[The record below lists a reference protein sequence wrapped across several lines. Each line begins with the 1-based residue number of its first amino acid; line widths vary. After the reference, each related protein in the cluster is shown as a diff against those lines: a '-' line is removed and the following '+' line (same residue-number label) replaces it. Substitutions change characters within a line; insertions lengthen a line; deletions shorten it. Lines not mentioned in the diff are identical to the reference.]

1 MQTSE
6 NVAPNAKI
14 DFGIFSEA
22 FELFKSNAGTWI
34 AVTLITGIIQIVIS
48 SLSRIGRGGPGNA
61 GTGLLVWLIM
71 LVISAVV
78 NGILYAGLFGIA
90 IKQIRGEQTSIGD
103 LFGFTDV
110 IGQTI
115 IATIIVSILTTIGLM
130 FCIFPG
136 IVLAGL
142 FMLTLPLVVD
152 KKMNASEAVS
162 TSINALKGQWLL
174 AGVFAFI
181 AGIIY
186 IFGFFLCLVGVL
198 VTAPVAILSV
208 TVLYRNFFLG
218 SSTPPSPGQIFEPA
232 IPPGS

>member
-1 MQTSE
+1 MQTPE
-6 NVAPNAKI
+6 NAVPNARI

-22 FELFKSNAGTWI
+22 FDLFKSNAGTWI
-34 AVTLITGIIQIVIS
+34 AVILVTGIIQVVIS
-48 SLSRIGRGGPGNA
+48 SLSRIGRGDPANA
-61 GTGLLVWLIM
+61 GAGLGIMIVM
-71 LVISAVV
+71 LVVSAVV

-90 IKQIRGEQTSIGD
+90 IKQVRGEETSIGD

-115 IATIIVSILTTIGLM
+115 IASIIVSVLMTIGFML
-130 FCIFPG
+130 CLIPG
-136 IVLAGL
+136 IILAGL
-142 FMLTLPLVVD
+142 FMFTLPLVVD

-162 TSINALKGQWLL
+162 TSFNALKDQWLL
-174 AGVFAFI
+174 AGVFAFL

-186 IFGFFLCLVGVL
+186 VFGFFLCLVGVL
-198 VTAPVAILSV
+198 VTAPVAILSI

-218 SSTPPSPGQIFEPA
+218 SSTPPSSGQIFSPA